1 MKSLFNNIALFFNY
15 LRNLRTIIKFRKINK
30 KLYKTIEDREVDR
43 IILKGKILQMV
54 KEFIAINTSSKFIP
68 PWYKSD
74 AEIREEVLIKYG
86 DEMKQL
92 DIKLYRNLKLSA

>member
-1 MKSLFNNIALFFNY
+1 MKSLFNKIAIFFNY
-15 LRNLRTIIKFRKINK
+15 LWNFRTIRKFGKINK
-30 KLYKTIEDREVDR
+30 KLYKTLEDREVDR

>member
-1 MKSLFNNIALFFNY
+1 MKSLLKKIALFFNY
-15 LRNLRTIIKFRKINK
+15 LFNFRTINRFKKINNKLGK
-30 KLYKTIEDREVDR
+30 KLQDREVER
-43 IILKGKILQMV
+43 IILKGRILKMV
-54 KEFIAINTSSKFIP
+54 KEFIHLNTSSKFIP

-86 DEMKQL
+86 KEMQKL